1 MIEAKVHGALRDF
14 LRVSGGDRWPH
25 HLTMARLVARALRLG
40 RDALIQTGVFP
51 NSSQRYALSYLM
63 PILMSPTAVVLVASS
78 QVRRQL
84 QERDIPDLQGWLG
97 SEKPILEGDRLDRDF
112 DGLLLTS
119 PEAWLRDR
127 LGGGSDFR
135 DGVPTLIDGADD
147 WERWIQNSLTVA
159 ISPEDWFDWITASA
173 QQSAKIRDVQLT
185 LVQGSLAR
193 PDNPY
198 QAHLIDQD
206 DQAALS
212 QLHPDAEMPP
222 AWREFWESWRS
233 HPGAVWAK
241 LNRHQGQLWLYH
253 SPVDI
258 SKILAPLWQR
268 QPMVW
273 VGGALDLDRDALAF
287 RERLGLGE
295 MTCVKFNPDRHH
307 LHLYAPER
315 LPLPNTPEYK
325 AALLRELHEL
335 IRIGSSA
342 DTAAGL
348 ITIIVGDVPLRAIVA
363 AQLAADFGS
372 RVRVEQTDL
381 AENGILISGWS
392 FWRDHQ
398 GELPASK
405 LLAIATLPFP
415 SLEDPYVAAEVA
427 HYKQHRQDWFRL
439 YLLPTALRELQ
450 RAIAPLREVQG
461 TVVLLD
467 VRAIYRSYGK
477 QFFAALSPY
486 ARVNSPEV
494 GLFET

>member
-1 MIEAKVHGALRDF
+1 
-14 LRVSGGDRWPH
+14 
-25 HLTMARLVARALRLG
+25 
-40 RDALIQTGVFP
+40 
-51 NSSQRYALSYLM
+51 
-63 PILMSPTAVVLVASS
+63 
-78 QVRRQL
+78 
-84 QERDIPDLQGWLG
+84 
-97 SEKPILEGDRLDRDF
+97 
-112 DGLLLTS
+112 
-119 PEAWLRDR
+119 
-127 LGGGSDFR
+127 
-135 DGVPTLIDGADD
+135 
-147 WERWIQNSLTVA
+147 
-159 ISPEDWFDWITASA
+159 
-173 QQSAKIRDVQLT
+173 
-185 LVQGSLAR
+185 
-193 PDNPY
+193 
-198 QAHLIDQD
+198 
-206 DQAALS
+206 
-212 QLHPDAEMPP
+212 
-222 AWREFWESWRS
+222 
-233 HPGAVWAK
+233 
-241 LNRHQGQLWLYH
+241 
-253 SPVDI
+253 
-258 SKILAPLWQR
+258 
-268 QPMVW
+268 MVW

-287 RERLGLGE
+287 RERLGLGD

-348 ITIIVGDVPLRAIVA
+348 ITIIIGDVPLRAIVA

-398 GELPASK
+398 GELPTSK

-427 HYKQHRQDWFRL
+427 HYKQQRQDWFRL

-450 RAIAPLREVQG
+450 RAIAPIREVQG
-461 TVVLLD
+461 TVILLD

-486 ARVNSPEV
+486 ARVSSAEV
-494 GLFET
+494 GRLDA